1 MPADRLAAVGCD
13 TGGSSPVANGQMSTS
28 QNPKQKLLLL
38 LAASAG
44 THSVGSEAVL
54 TLSSVYK
61 QKKSPRVLKWTICRL
76 PLCEACCGGGNFLYQ

>member
-1 MPADRLAAVGCD
+1 MGCD

-61 QKKSPRVLKWTICRL
+61 QKPKGTEVDNLQVT
-76 PLCEACCGGGNFLYQ
+76 PL